1 MHQKVQKNARVG
13 CFDDT
18 AICTT
23 GAHNFDFFL
32 AISFIIFFFDF
43 WQRQISG
50 KKNSPLIVG
59 PWVSKDAKN
68 TKFLMF

>member
-13 CFDDT
+13 CFDDLGT

-32 AISFIIFFFDF
+32 AISFIIFFSIF
-43 WQRQISG
+43 G
-50 KKNSPLIVG
+50 KGKSQ
-59 PWVSKDAKN
+59 AK
-68 TKFLMF
+68 KIHP